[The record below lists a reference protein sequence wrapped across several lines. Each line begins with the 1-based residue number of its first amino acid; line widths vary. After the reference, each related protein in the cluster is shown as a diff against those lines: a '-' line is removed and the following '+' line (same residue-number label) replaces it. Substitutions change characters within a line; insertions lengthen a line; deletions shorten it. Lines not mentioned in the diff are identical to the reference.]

1 MYIYHAPINALSP
14 AMVVSSPWVRGEE
27 GRGLVIVSVK
37 VRGRVGEGA
46 EWWCWCICVC
56 LCVNVR
62 VGVYALFLS
71 ALCLILGMFN
81 VFALIVNQ
89 F

>member
-56 LCVNVR
+56 VYVWMCVWVFTHCSYLLY
-62 VGVYALFLS
+62 VSYSV
-71 ALCLILGMFN
+71 CLMCSPL
-81 VFALIVNQ
+81 
-89 F
+89 